1 MMLFLLVSDLKNL
14 ILVIMLLNST
24 YYHLYITDNSY
35 GLWLV
40 YLKEIYGNRYDF
52 SLIADICTQQL
63 DTEEHVK
70 IWAHIHRTW
79 QNVK

>member
-24 YYHLYITDNSY
+24 YYHLYTTDNSY
-35 GLWLV
+35 ELWLV
-40 YLKEIYGNRYDF
+40 YLKKYMEIDMIF